1 MRRRQRS
8 FFVPARIAACRL
20 FDGTFPTSGVPYN
33 MQHKILASALIAAM
47 GVGAMS
53 AADAASADKI
63 ETGRLGRLSSSALV
77 TKLHLGNGSALV
89 SDARVRTAKGT
100 TKTRERQLYRGVPV
114 YGSSLVVER
123 DRAGTI
129 LRVKGEAQR
138 NLAAEVPSVQP
149 RITAAQA
156 QAALKSKAG
165 HRSVRSVENASND
178 LLVYSPDNA
187 PARLVYRSS
196 YFTTFNGKPTRPTA
210 LIDASTGKILR
221 QWDALTNGR
230 RPPGGTSTPVAAT
243 AYGPGGNGFT
253 GIYNYNG
260 IGAGHDPLQ
269 VTRIG
274 NVCYT
279 ENADVATYNIIGSNR
294 LTLWSF
300 GCGIGTPAGTS
311 SGDAINGAASPINDA
326 HHFGGVVHDMYSAWF
341 GTPPLTTDGTTPM
354 RLDMW
359 VHYGT
364 NYGNAFWTG
373 KQMVFGDGDTYFYP
387 FVVLD
392 ITSHEISHGF
402 TEQHSGLEYFGQ
414 SGGMNEA
421 FSDMAGE
428 AAKYFDRGTNNFLVG
443 DEIIKPAAV
452 PVLGPSLRDM
462 CTPSNDGA
470 SIDSARDYYEGLDVH
485 YSSGVYNRA
494 FCNLANTTGW
504 DTRKAFEVF
513 HDANALYWSPSE
525 SFNGGACGVEQAAVD
540 RGYPAADVTAAF
552 AEVDV
557 ACAL

>member
-1 MRRRQRS
+1 
-8 FFVPARIAACRL
+8 
-20 FDGTFPTSGVPYN
+20 
-33 MQHKILASALIAAM
+33 MQQKILASALVAAM
-47 GVGAMS
+47 GIGAMAT
-53 AADAASADKI
+53 AAAAPADKI
-63 ETGRLGRLSSSALV
+63 EAGRLGRLSNSALATRLHLGTGSALV
-77 TKLHLGNGSALV
+77 TE
-89 SDARVRTAKGT
+89 ARVRTARGT
-100 TKTRERQLYRGVPV
+100 TKTRERQVWRGVPV
-114 YGSSLVVER
+114 YGSRLVVER

-129 LRVKGEAQR
+129 LRVEGEAQR
-138 NLAAEVPSVQP
+138 DLASEVPSVQP
-149 RITAAQA
+149 RISASQA
-156 QAALKSKAG
+156 HAALKASAG
-165 HRSVRSVENASND
+165 HRLVRSVDNASNE
-178 LLVYSPDNA
+178 LLVHTADNA
-187 PARLVYRSS
+187 PTRLVYRSS

-210 LIDASTGKILR
+210 LIDANTGQVIR
-221 QWDALTNGR
+221 QWDGLTNGR

-243 AYGPGGNGFT
+243 AYGPGGNPAT
-253 GIYNYNG
+253 GYYNYDG
-260 IGAGHDPLQ
+260 SGPGLDPLR

-279 ENADVATYNIIGSNR
+279 QNDDVATYNVIGSNR

-311 SGDAINGAASPINDA
+311 SGDDINGAASPINDA
-326 HHFGGVVHDMYSAWF
+326 HHFGSVVHDMYTSWF
-341 GTPPLTTDGTTPM
+341 GAPPLTTDGTTPM

-373 KQMVFGDGDTYFYP
+373 AQMVFGDGDSYFYP

-392 ITSHEISHGF
+392 ITGHEISHGF

-428 AAKYFDRGTNNFLVG
+428 AVKYFDRGSNNFLVG
-443 DEIIKPAAV
+443 DEIVKPEVV
-452 PVLGPSLRDM
+452 PLLGPSLRDM
-462 CTPSNDGA
+462 CTPSNDGV
-470 SIDSARDYYEGLDVH
+470 SIDSARDYYDGLDVH

-494 FCNLANTTGW
+494 FCTLAKTAGW

-513 HDANALYWSPSE
+513 HDANALYWGPLE
-525 SFNGGACGVEQAAVD
+525 TFGGGACGVEQAAVD

-552 AEVDV
+552 AQVDV
-557 ACAL
+557 ACAP